1 VARLTVR
8 VHPRASRSR
17 LQLNADKSVEIW
29 TTAPAIAGKAND
41 AITRLLAEH
50 LGVPAGSVS
59 IVGPAHARIKQ
70 FDVAGLDLD
79 QVLTRLAAGSS
90 S

>member
-1 VARLTVR
+1 
-8 VHPRASRSR
+8 
-17 LQLNADKSVEIW
+17 
-29 TTAPAIAGKAND
+29 
-41 AITRLLAEH
+41 LLAEH